1 MDEYNSNSHNKDIV
15 SNGSS
20 EEKKIAP
27 VISGNAS
34 VQKKTG
40 FGRILG
46 SIVASSAEEMSE
58 WFKEEMLLPWIKK
71 GIWDLFTNGIDM
83 LVYGKGGSK
92 RSSSNISKVS
102 YNTISSS
109 KSYKSDGERG
119 SRSSIFDYD
128 TIVFDN
134 RGDAEAVLASMD
146 ELIDQFGLAT
156 IADFYELA
164 NVDSPS
170 YTANDY
176 GWKNLKSAQILRCRD
191 GYIIKMPKASPIN

>member
-1 MDEYNSNSHNKDIV
+1 LDEYNSNSHNKDVIV
-15 SNGSS
+15 DGPV
-20 EEKKIAP
+20 EEKRITP
-27 VISGNAS
+27 VVSGGATL
-34 VQKKTG
+34 QKKTG
-40 FGRILG
+40 FGRILS
-46 SIVASSAEEMSE
+46 SIVASSAEEMGE

-83 LVYGKGGSK
+83 LVYGRGGSK

-102 YNTISSS
+102 YNMISSS
-109 KSYKSDGERG
+109 KSYKSDGERS

-164 NVDSPS
+164 NVDSPN

-176 GWKNLKSAQILRCRD
+176 GWRNIKNAQILRCRD